1 MTVDQHATAARV
13 VLVPNRHLL
22 FRCKYLGLGVSFGA
36 RVAFG
41 ADVVLQQLDDFLTG
55 LTEPRSRRQSAS
67 ATCPTVPSRATWYKR
82 AVIEF

>member
-1 MTVDQHATAARV
+1 MTFDQHATAARV

-22 FRCKYLGLGVSFGA
+22 FRCKYLGLGVNFGA

-55 LTEPRSRRQSAS
+55 LTEPPRPWRVSLHEPREIGGR
-67 ATCPTVPSRATWYKR
+67 
-82 AVIEF
+82 